1 MKNNDYSLG
10 RSLRQVS
17 EHCAQ
22 FEKLRKD
29 VSRWSTWEE
38 VNERLHQRHPWLK

>member
-10 RSLRQVS
+10 RSFQQVS

-38 VNERLHQRHPWLK
+38 VNERLHKRHPWLK